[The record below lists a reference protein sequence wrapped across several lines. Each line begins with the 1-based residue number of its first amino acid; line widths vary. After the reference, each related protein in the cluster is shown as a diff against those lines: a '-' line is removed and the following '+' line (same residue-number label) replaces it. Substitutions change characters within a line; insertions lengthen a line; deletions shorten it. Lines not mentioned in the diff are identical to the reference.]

1 VRDIQFKTFSIQNF
15 LSIGTDPVEIN
26 FTPGL
31 HLITGVNKDK
41 DGRRNGVGKSTV
53 MDSIHWVLF
62 GTPLRD
68 INKATIANFN
78 TKGACKGNIEFTVT
92 LNGKTSNYKIER
104 TLTPSRCILHID
116 GEDKTLSTVAET
128 GKLIEK
134 ILGFN
139 STLFT
144 NSVILSINNSKAFLA
159 QDKTTKRKF
168 IEGIF
173 NLEVFGT
180 ILADVRNRSTEAKK
194 QIEISQAKV
203 DAKKQNMNLYSGQR
217 DVFEKQKAERLIEQ
231 TEVLAKYTE
240 QLKQTQEKLIDTS
253 AITEKQSELRTK
265 KRTISE
271 QIDKISVGVNDLQDQ
286 IRKNETRVVTTQ
298 KESEAYVKEVKNKA
312 DTDILKIEHERTNY
326 LNKLKNEI
334 QVKISQ
340 IDREKSDFLKDFKNG
355 IDTEV
360 ALAKKELA
368 DYIKSTQATVCPT
381 CNRPLKEKIEPD
393 QTKIDGINERIN
405 RLNSLVPDQNRING
419 FNERIELVKNIQPD
433 VNVLSGFDS
442 QIAKLRSQG
451 PDQAKL
457 DEFVGTITALKKTN
471 DELVVKIEEQKQYI
485 KKLQSEGIAKIDE
498 ALEKLQGAITKNDQ
512 VKVEVEFCNRQLAQA
527 EKLIK
532 ETKESKNTFVEMLE
546 VATKEHETL
555 ETELKNYQRLY
566 KIFESAKYIVSEE
579 GVKTFIVKKLLS
591 VLNDRID
598 YYLRKLDSN
607 STCVFNEFFE
617 ETIKNDKG
625 VECSYFNFSGAEMKT
640 IDLACLFAFMDLRR
654 MQGDVA
660 INISMYDEL
669 FDSSFD
675 EKGLEHVT
683 DILKERVT
691 VNNEAVFVIS
701 HRKESLKAATGE
713 VITLEKQN
721 GITRR
726 V

>member
-1 VRDIQFKTFSIQNF
+1 
-15 LSIGTDPVEIN
+15 
-26 FTPGL
+26 
-31 HLITGVNKDK
+31 
-41 DGRRNGVGKSTV
+41 
-53 MDSIHWVLF
+53 
-62 GTPLRD
+62 
-68 INKATIANFN
+68 
-78 TKGACKGNIEFTVT
+78 
-92 LNGKTSNYKIER
+92 
-104 TLTPSRCILHID
+104 
-116 GEDKTLSTVAET
+116 
-128 GKLIEK
+128 
-134 ILGFN
+134 
-139 STLFT
+139 
-144 NSVILSINNSKAFLA
+144 
-159 QDKTTKRKF
+159 
-168 IEGIF
+168 
-173 NLEVFGT
+173 
-180 ILADVRNRSTEAKK
+180 
-194 QIEISQAKV
+194 
-203 DAKKQNMNLYSGQR
+203 
-217 DVFEKQKAERLIEQ
+217 
-231 TEVLAKYTE
+231 
-240 QLKQTQEKLIDTS
+240 
-253 AITEKQSELRTK
+253 
-265 KRTISE
+265 
-271 QIDKISVGVNDLQDQ
+271 
-286 IRKNETRVVTTQ
+286 
-298 KESEAYVKEVKNKA
+298 
-312 DTDILKIEHERTNY
+312 
-326 LNKLKNEI
+326 
-334 QVKISQ
+334 
-340 IDREKSDFLKDFKNG
+340 LKDFKNG

>member
-15 LSIGTDPVEIN
+15 LSIGTVPVEIN

-78 TKGACKGNIEFTVT
+78 TKGACTGTIEFSVS
-92 LNGKTSNYKIER
+92 LNGKTSNYKIVR
-104 TLTPSRCILHID
+104 TLTPSKCLLYID

-203 DAKKQNMNLYSGQR
+203 DAKKQNINLYAGQR
-217 DVFEKQKAERLIEQ
+217 DVFEKQKAERLQEQ
-231 TEVLAKYTE
+231 SEVVAKYTE
-240 QLKQTQEKLIDTS
+240 QLKQTQAKLVDTS

-265 KRTISE
+265 KRAITD
-271 QIDKISVGVNDLQDQ
+271 QIEKINSGINELQDQ
-286 IRKNETRVVTTQ
+286 IRKNETKIVSVQ
-298 KESEAYVKEVKNKA
+298 KELEAYIKDVKNKA
-312 DTDILKIEHERTNY
+312 ETEILKIGHERTNY
-326 LNKLKNEI
+326 LNKLKNDV
-334 QVKISQ
+334 QVKVSQ

-355 IDTEV
+355 VDTKI
-360 ALAKKELA
+360 ALTEKELA

-381 CNRPLKEKIEPD
+381 CKRPLKEKIEPD
-393 QTKIDGINERIN
+393 QSKIDGWNAELARLKGLTPDSTRIDDFAKRTEEAKN
-405 RLNSLVPDQNRING
+405 VQPDSTILAD
-419 FNERIELVKNIQPD
+419 FDSRIE
-433 VNVLSGFDS
+433 
-442 QIAKLRSQG
+442 KLKKQE
-451 PDQAKL
+451 PDQAKIE
-457 DEFVGTITALKKTN
+457 EFNINVTTIRKGNEDL
-471 DELVVKIEEQKQYI
+471 LVKIEDQKQQG
-485 KKLQSEGIAKIDE
+485 KKLQAEGIAKIEE
-498 ALEKLQGAITKNDQ
+498 ALERLQAAISKNDQ

-532 ETKESKNTFVEMLE
+532 ETQESKNTFVGMLE
-546 VATKEHETL
+546 TATKEHETL
-555 ETELKNYQRLY
+555 DSELKTYQRMY

-691 VNNEAVFVIS
+691 ANNEAVFVIS